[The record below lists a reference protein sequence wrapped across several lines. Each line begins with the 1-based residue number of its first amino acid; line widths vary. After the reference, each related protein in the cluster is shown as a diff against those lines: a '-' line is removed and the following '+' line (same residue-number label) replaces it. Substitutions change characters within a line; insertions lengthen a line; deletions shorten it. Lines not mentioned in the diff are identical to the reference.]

1 MTSEERA
8 NRAAELALTKKA
20 ENVITMELRGLTST
34 CDFFVIATG
43 TSDVQV
49 KAIADAIGDGLT
61 EVGEKPWH
69 VEGYEG
75 KRWILLD
82 YVDVVVHALKPGVRD
97 YYQLERLW
105 ADARTLVVDPDHLRR
120 EDFRRR
126 HPDLA
131 TPGPAA
137 TGGLAGEA

>member
-49 KAIADAIGDGLT
+49 KAIADAIADGLT
-61 EVGEKPWH
+61 EVGEKSWH

-82 YVDVVVHALKPGVRD
+82 YVDVVVHVFDEETRD

-105 ADARTLVVDPDHLRR
+105 GDAPIR
-120 EDFRRR
+120 EFR
-126 HPDLA
+126 D
-131 TPGPAA
+131 
-137 TGGLAGEA
+137 E